1 MLYFALGLFYALA
14 FILGSVLFSFI
25 NVVAY
30 RLPRGENPFRG
41 RSHCTACAHQ
51 LAPGD
56 LIPVLSYLTL
66 KARCRYCGEKVS
78 PRYLVTEIAG
88 GLLCMLC
95 FMVAELPLALFYFAV
110 VCVLATV
117 AIADWDTQEIPDQ
130 CSIALAVLGIAAFF
144 ILPDIRWFE
153 RVIGVF
159 VVSVPLLLIALL
171 TGGFGG
177 GDIKLM
183 AAAGLLLGWKHTVL
197 AAFLGIVIGGIY
209 AIVLLAA
216 KKAGR
221 KTAIAFGPY
230 LCMGI
235 LVALLWGGELLGWYL
250 SKF

>member
-1 MLYFALGLFYALA
+1 MLYVALGLFYALA

-56 LIPVLSYLTL
+56 LIPVVSYLTL
-66 KARCRYCGEKVS
+66 KARCRYCDEKVS

-130 CSIALAVLGIAAFF
+130 CSIALALLGIAAFF
-144 ILPDIRWFE
+144 VLPDMPAVKEGHLRLSEILKDLE
-153 RVIGVF
+153 
-159 VVSVPLLLIALL
+159 
-171 TGGFGG
+171 TGGYCKNQHFHEVFN
-177 GDIKLM
+177 LTM
-183 AAAGLLLGWKHTVL
+183 TAWLVL
-197 AAFLGIVIGGIY
+197 DS
-209 AIVLLAA
+209 VLNN
-216 KKAGR
+216 K
-221 KTAIAFGPY
+221 
-230 LCMGI
+230 
-235 LVALLWGGELLGWYL
+235 EENE
-250 SKF
+250 